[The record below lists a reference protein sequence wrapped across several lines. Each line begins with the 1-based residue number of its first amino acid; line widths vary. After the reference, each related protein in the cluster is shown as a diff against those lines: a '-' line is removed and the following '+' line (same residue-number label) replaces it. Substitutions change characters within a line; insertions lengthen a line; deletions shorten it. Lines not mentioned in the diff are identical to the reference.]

1 MFDTLFTW
9 SLLPLIGLGIFH
21 GINPGM
27 GWLFA
32 VALGMQER
40 RLGAVV
46 AALGPI
52 ALGHAL
58 AIGIVALAIGLL
70 GTFIPAEVLLVAG
83 GLTLLGFAGYKI
95 ATRFRHPRWVGMRV
109 SRRELVAWSFLMAT
123 AHGAGLMLIPVLVRL
138 RDDGIPAVAAEGHH
152 AHHATHHA
160 TTASEPLATALT
172 AVAIHSAAMLGAA
185 ALLAVVVYRVVGVGM
200 LRRAWVNLDLVWVG
214 ALIVTGGVTLLIGLT
229 GLPGLA

>member
-58 AIGIVALAIGLL
+58 AIGLVALAIGLL
-70 GTFIPAEVLLVAG
+70 GTFVPTEVLLVAG
-83 GLTLLGFAGYKI
+83 GLVLLGFAGYKI

-109 SRRELVAWSFLMAT
+109 SKRELVAWSFLMAT

-138 RDDGIPAVAAEGHH
+138 RDDGIPAVAAGGHH
-152 AHHATHHA
+152 AHHAKHHA
-160 TTASEPLATALT
+160 ATASEPLATALT
-172 AVAIHSAAMLGAA
+172 AVAIHTAAMLGAA
-185 ALLAVVVYRVVGVGM
+185 ALLAVLVYRVVGVGM

-214 ALIVTGGVTLLIGLT
+214 ALIVTGGVTLLIGLA
-229 GLPGLA
+229 GLPGPA